1 MKNKS
6 IIKNI
11 GLFLVILFFI
21 ASIILSRDVNNL
33 DEIWNFNF
41 ARCIANGLVPYKDF
55 NIIQGPFFPWA
66 CSIFFKIFGQEM
78 LVNRFLA
85 IILDTTILFII
96 YIIMSKLKIKE
107 FIKYLVLILF
117 AIIMKPYF
125 TIDYNW
131 LILLILLFIIK
142 LEIKQENS
150 LKEIKHES
158 LLKLNIKRD
167 LLIGL
172 FAGIAIT
179 TKQTTG
185 LLISICVIGYKIL
198 EIRKKEDFI
207 EFVKIAFVRLIGC
220 IIPVLIMVLILI
232 YNQALNSYI
241 DYCILGIST
250 FSNKISYIE
259 SLIKNKNIIIKIL
272 SLLPVVNIVSFII
285 YIKNKDKNLLILFC
299 YSIVNLSVVYP
310 ISDETHFVIAIVPT
324 VISFAYLIN
333 KIKINKNIEIWLKY
347 FLRCIICMASVGCI
361 LYFGVKIRSQN
372 LNTELEHFKYLP
384 MSNEDISGI
393 KEITNYIENRDKKV
407 YILDAT
413 AALYMI
419 PINRYNKNFDMFLNG
434 NLGSKGEKGQIENL
448 ENEKQKIILIKNNKY
463 SRNWQNPE
471 NVRKYVKTHMMKTGE
486 IGVFDI
492 YE

>member
-11 GLFLVILFFI
+11 GLYLLILFFI
-21 ASIILSRDVNNL
+21 ASVILSRDVNNL

-41 ARCIANGLVPYKDF
+41 ARCMANGLIPYKDF
-55 NIIQGPFFPWA
+55 NIILGPFFPWV
-66 CSIFFKIFGQEM
+66 CSIFLKIFGQEM

-96 YIIMSKLKIKE
+96 YKIMSKLKIKE

-117 AIIMKPYF
+117 AIIMEPYF

-131 LILLILLFIIK
+131 VILLILSFIIK
-142 LEIKQENS
+142 LEINQGNVIKDIKQENS
-150 LKEIKHES
+150 LKEIKHKS
-158 LLKLNIKRD
+158 LLKLNIKQD
-167 LLIGL
+167 FIIGL
-172 FAGIAIT
+172 LAGIAIT

-185 LLISICVIGYKIL
+185 LLISICVIGYKLL

-207 EFVKIAFVRLIGC
+207 EFIKIAFVRLVGR
-220 IIPVLIMVLILI
+220 IIPVLIMVLFLI
-232 YNQALNSYI
+232 CNGALNSYI

-259 SLIKNKNIIIKIL
+259 RLIKNKNIIIKIL
-272 SLLPVVNIVSFII
+272 SLLPIINILSFIM
-285 YIKNKDKNLLILFC
+285 YLKSQDRNLLILFC

-324 VISFAYLIN
+324 VLSLAYLIN

-347 FLRCIICMASVGCI
+347 FLRCIICIVSVGCI
-361 LYFGVKIRSQN
+361 LYFGVKMRSQN
-372 LNTELEHFKYLP
+372 LNIELEHFKYLP
-384 MSNEDISGI
+384 MSKEDISGI
-393 KEITNYIENRDKKV
+393 KEITNYIEGQNTNV

-419 PINRYNKNFDMFLNG
+419 PINRYNKNYDMFNKG
-434 NLGSKGEKGQIENL
+434 NLGSKGEERTNRKSKKRET
-448 ENEKQKIILIKNNKY
+448 KNNFNKK
-463 SRNWQNPE
+463 R
-471 NVRKYVKTHMMKTGE
+471 
-486 IGVFDI
+486 
-492 YE
+492 